1 MSPKPALLA
10 IALLAG
16 ACLRAESSD
25 YPLAINL
32 PTGERMQFWDIGA
45 VFTHRF
51 VTPVQGHSKDLYGLD
66 GYAYPAFGFA
76 FGIKPVKGL
85 NALVYR
91 SADNKT
97 LVFALQE
104 RVYNGDR
111 VRLTLRGERF
121 DETVQKTVSALGTV
135 GISGGVVQVP
145 AEWFVTDDIIVT
157 LVPTWISRTTTQDKA
172 VFNVGAGLHLPL
184 TGKMSFV
191 GEYYPRPGK
200 VDKSFSSGFAA
211 GLAYQTLKHRFTLVG
226 TNVVGTTANQ
236 VLSGDYGGGP
246 RSSGKWSL
254 GFNLVR
260 VF

>member
-1 MSPKPALLA
+1 MHPRPALLA
-10 IALLAG
+10 CALLAG
-16 ACLRAESSD
+16 AILRAESSD

-32 PTGERMQFWDIGA
+32 PTGERMQFWDIA
-45 VFTHRF
+45 AAFTHRF
-51 VTPVQGHSKDLYGLD
+51 TTPVQGHSKDLYGLD

-104 RVYNGDR
+104 RLYNGDR
-111 VRLTLRGERF
+111 LRLSLRGERF
-121 DETVQKTVSALGTV
+121 DETVQKTVTTLGTV
-135 GISGGVVQVP
+135 GISGAVAQLP
-145 AEWFVTDDIIVT
+145 AEFFLTDAIVLS
-157 LVPTWISRTTTQDKA
+157 LVPTWISRTTTRDKA
-172 VFNVGAGLHLPL
+172 VFNVGAGLRLPL
-184 TGKMSFV
+184 GARMSAL
-191 GEYYPRPGK
+191 GEYYPRPGRI
-200 VDKSFSSGFAA
+200 DKSFSSGFAA
-211 GLAYQTLKHRFTLVG
+211 GLSYQTLKHRFTLVG

-254 GFNLVR
+254 GFNLIR